1 MQEVS
6 GRSGTQALGTA
17 FVNTS
22 SCSRQPPVPNAAY
35 APSKAA
41 LNWYGVR
48 INAEDDWLTTF
59 ILDPGFVQTES
70 GNAAAKIFGMEEA
83 PLTVDQSVDGMI
95 NVIKTATK
103 ETVGGRLVLYTGEVQ
118 VW

>member
-1 MQEVS
+1 
-6 GRSGTQALGTA
+6 
-17 FVNTS
+17 
-22 SCSRQPPVPNAAY
+22 
-35 APSKAA
+35 
-41 LNWYGVR
+41 
-48 INAEDDWLTTF
+48 LTTF

>member
-1 MQEVS
+1 MLC
-6 GRSGTQALGTA
+6 ANNL
-17 FVNTS
+17 
-22 SCSRQPPVPNAAY
+22 SCSRQPPVPNGAY
-35 APSKAA
+35 GPSKAA

-70 GNAAAKIFGMEEA
+70 GNAAARIFGMEEA
-83 PLTVDQSVDGMI
+83 PLTVDESVDGML

-103 ETVGGRLVLYTGEVQ
+103 DAVGGRVVLYTGEVQ
-118 VW
+118 AW